1 LVCQDGDPF
10 TISSARSDRSGSYPS
25 AQPLVS
31 QSISSEELTPNST
44 PRGVTSPSQLSI
56 ITSIDDDSSDTMS
69 GLRGWLPP
77 LGHRPHPPSSSTPS
91 STSSF
96 SRASTATWTLQST
109 TNSLVSSSDDRF
121 ADLVVDNPINFPL
134 QKQNAQQAA
143 MTITQ
148 DFGIEADLLILNK
161 VKSCQVNR
169 SPLVPGQ
176 YRHLLPAITDLASKR
191 ITLVLD
197 LDETLIHASSRFRPE
212 VKHELVIPVKD
223 DNKATVGVA
232 YVAFRPHVHRFLR
245 EVSQLFEVVAFTSSL
260 PEYADPILDAL
271 DPSKKLISHR
281 LYRDHCV
288 EVKGKKVKDLSLLG
302 RPLHRVAIIDN
313 SPAAYL
319 FQPRNA
325 IPIRSWFHD
334 PHDRDLLKLLK
345 LLEHLS
351 TAKKVYPVLD
361 QYNAH
366 LISKLRSS

>member
-1 LVCQDGDPF
+1 
-10 TISSARSDRSGSYPS
+10 
-25 AQPLVS
+25 
-31 QSISSEELTPNST
+31 
-44 PRGVTSPSQLSI
+44 
-56 ITSIDDDSSDTMS
+56 
-69 GLRGWLPP
+69 
-77 LGHRPHPPSSSTPS
+77 
-91 STSSF
+91 
-96 SRASTATWTLQST
+96 
-109 TNSLVSSSDDRF
+109 
-121 ADLVVDNPINFPL
+121 
-134 QKQNAQQAA
+134 

-169 SPLVPGQ
+169 SPLVSGQ
-176 YRHLLPAITDLASKR
+176 YRHLLPPVTDLASKR

-197 LDETLIHASSRFRPE
+197 LDETLIHASSRFRRE

-223 DNKATVGVA
+223 DNNATVGVA
-232 YVAFRPHVHRFLR
+232 YVAFRPHVQRFLR
-245 EVSQLFEVVAFTSSL
+245 EVAQLFEVVAFTSSL
-260 PEYADPILDAL
+260 PDYADPILDAL

-302 RPLHRVAIIDN
+302 RPLDRIAIIDN

-345 LLEHLS
+345 VLEHLS
-351 TAKKVYPVLD
+351 TAKKVYPILD